1 MSLQEFPDFDAAV
14 RARLEL
20 ATKELCQEFD
30 GLYEREQVQAVL
42 DESARQLQR
51 GEVAAYVHV
60 LAQRFARERLRALAQ
75 NEGRLAKPTT
85 EVLFVSLTG
94 GGRAQIAAALLARR
108 AGGVV
113 QVHTAGSDLGGGI
126 DENVAAAMAEVGID
140 LTEAFTK
147 PLSPEVLSATDIVV
161 TMGRSVGAIDVPGE
175 TRHVDWRVGDPA
187 GAELDEV
194 RRVRDDI
201 DRRVEQLAAELV
213 DRAAHAA
220 APQVSGR

>member
-20 ATKELCQEFD
+20 ATNELQQEFA
-30 GLYEREQVQAVL
+30 GIYTREQVQAVL

-75 NEGRLAKPTT
+75 SEGRLAKPTI

-108 AGGVV
+108 AGTAVE
-113 QVHTAGSDLGGGI
+113 VHTAGSDLGSGV
-126 DENVAAAMAEVGID
+126 DENVSAAMAEVSID
-140 LTEAFTK
+140 LAEAFTK
-147 PLSPEVLSATDIVV
+147 PLT
-161 TMGRSVGAIDVPGE
+161 
-175 TRHVDWRVGDPA
+175 
-187 GAELDEV
+187 
-194 RRVRDDI
+194 
-201 DRRVEQLAAELV
+201 
-213 DRAAHAA
+213 
-220 APQVSGR
+220 